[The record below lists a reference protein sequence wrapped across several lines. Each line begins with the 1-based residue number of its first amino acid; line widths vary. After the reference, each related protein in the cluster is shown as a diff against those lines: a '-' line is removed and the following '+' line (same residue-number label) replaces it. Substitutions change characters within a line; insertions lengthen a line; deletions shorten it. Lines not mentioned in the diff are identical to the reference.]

1 MRHVRHSRCWQAR
14 PWRNRSPSYP
24 LPLCYEAPRNACI
37 DCPNFPKSCR
47 RGPYPARTVPL
58 TNRRPTSGSA
68 TCENCPIA
76 RRPQPRTWP
85 SEAAPR
91 ENRSAARQPCPSP
104 QLRKPYP
111 ARTVPLSDGC
121 APKPCRCR
129 PCPARTGSLPEPAV
143 AGRHLREPAI
153 AQQSRPIIA
162 HVGPWT
168 NTMTRQWEKL
178 STSEK
183 VGFSRFFSFRHA
195 NRPFSDHRTK
205 KHHPHKPNDLSS
217 LS

>member
-1 MRHVRHSRCWQAR
+1 MQS
-14 PWRNRSPSYP
+14 
-24 LPLCYEAPRNACI
+24 
-37 DCPNFPKSCR
+37 
-47 RGPYPARTVPL
+47 ARTVPL
-58 TNRRPTSGSA
+58 PDGHSPEHGH
-68 TCENCPIA
+68 
-76 RRPQPRTWP
+76 Q
-85 SEAAPR
+85 
-91 ENRSAARQPCPSP
+91 RQ
-104 QLRKPYP
+104 RP
-111 ARTVPLSDGC
+111 ARTGLLSDGYV
-121 APKPCRCR
+121 PSPCCHR
-129 PCPARTGSLPEPAV
+129 PCPARADPLLDGCAPNPAV
-143 AGRHLREPAI
+143 AGHVLREPARCPTATSPNPPLRAATCENRPI